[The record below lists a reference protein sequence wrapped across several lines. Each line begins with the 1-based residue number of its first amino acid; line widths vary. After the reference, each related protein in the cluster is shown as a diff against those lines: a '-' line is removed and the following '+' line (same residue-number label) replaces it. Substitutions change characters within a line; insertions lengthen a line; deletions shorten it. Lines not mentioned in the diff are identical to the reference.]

1 MSKPLLSICIPT
13 FNRAHLLKD
22 LLNNISNETKGIGD
36 LIELVICDNCS
47 EDHTEELVTSFNGRL
62 NMKYQRNERNI
73 GIAANII
80 DCPSYATGEFCW
92 IIGDDDLFVRGA
104 INDIIEIIK
113 KRPNESC
120 IITGYSYEDTSK
132 KDYILSS
139 QDEIEFSSPIF
150 LDTTLEM
157 SLNKWE
163 DSFLYSKV
171 AALHTSIV
179 SCVFRR
185 EPWEIELLKTKN
197 WQLSNSLT
205 SLESTFPHTVIWA
218 NMFVGKPV
226 YFVSKPMVYFFV
238 GEQEWLS
245 EKWGTMMFSFCLQLA
260 QEFRRLGGEK
270 SCILYYENLI
280 LQNSDILVVLIL
292 NRSLYSDSHYSLS
305 WLLREYGDYEILR
318 KSIYDI
324 IFSPTVTLNERSKVA
339 LVIIFRLM
347 LIPRKWNFLFKLLS
361 RIRHKIGEELVV
373 AAKRLK
379 SIVIRKTKS
388 IFFN

>member
-1 MSKPLLSICIPT
+1 
-13 FNRAHLLKD
+13 
-22 LLNNISNETKGIGD
+22 
-36 LIELVICDNCS
+36 
-47 EDHTEELVTSFNGRL
+47 
-62 NMKYQRNERNI
+62 MKYQRNERNI

-347 LIPRKWNFLFKLLS
+347 LFPRKWNFLFKLLS